1 MKKLFL
7 AAMLLFSLS
16 AVCTAGNDP
25 EMERLKAQQEVL
37 KLNGQLTKLKIA
49 YEKATSETDELKKRA
64 MEANSN
70 VDTSAPDFS
79 TTDAATAAKD
89 AKARAKALKK
99 VKDANNRLAKN
110 QKNIATLEKKMQ
122 KVQSRLDKLSKK
134 IEFVD
139 Q

>member
-1 MKKLFL
+1 MKNLLL
-7 AAMLLFSLS
+7 AVMLLFSLS
-16 AVCTAGNDP
+16 TVCIAGNDP
-25 EMERLKAQQEVL
+25 E
-37 KLNGQLTKLKIA
+37 
-49 YEKATSETDELKKRA
+49 LKKKA

-79 TTDAATAAKD
+79 ATDAAATAKE

-99 VKDANNRLAKN
+99 VKAANDKLAKN
-110 QKNIATLEKKMQ
+110 QKEIANLEKKMQ